1 MVKHS
6 PRVNA
11 PEWREPQRAQQTKI
25 EIEII
30 TPLFGGGYQTRECDT
45 LIPVR
50 AASVRGHLRFWW
62 RATAGAQYS
71 SVDEL
76 YCHECDLWGEAST
89 PEQPLAGKVAVRV
102 EILNKGT
109 SKLYKDIAPRPTAK
123 EGPLHGFFL
132 FPFQAI
138 KSENL
143 PEAKGL
149 EGVQFRL
156 CLQYDSCLNDE
167 QRREVEA
174 AVKAWL
180 VFGGIGART
189 RRGCGALKATKAE
202 WQLSN
207 NPNQRE
213 EFIRRLLFHQGGNHA
228 YHYPTLVGATII
240 IGQTQ
245 QDAIAVWRELG
256 RFWAQFRKGQFP
268 GNYNPMSAGQWNDY
282 RQVLCKLPTNPGA
295 SLPLAKPY
303 LGLPIVYQ
311 KFQGACFH
319 GTIEPAQSG
328 RMASPVILKP
338 VALDNGQFAPLIL
351 VMRTKKPERIKIN
364 NREYSLQSPTSD
376 PVLKALQAS
385 DVLDAVI
392 KAAEQQFAGVQKIQL

>member
-11 PEWREPQRAQQTKI
+11 PEWREPQRAQQTEI

-76 YCHECDLWGEAST
+76 YCHECDLWGGAST

-202 WQLSN
+202 WQLPSD
-207 NPNQRE
+207 RDRCE
-213 EFIRRLLFHQGGNHA
+213 KFIEQLLLHRGVNRA
-228 YHYPTLVGATII
+228 CDYPTLVGATMI
-240 IGQTQ
+240 IGQPQ

-256 RFWAQFRKGQFP
+256 RFWARFRKGHFP
-268 GNYNPMSAGQWNDY
+268 GNYNPMSGGQWSDY
-282 RQVLCKLPTNPGA
+282 RQVLCKLSTNPGN
-295 SLPLAKPY
+295 SLALVKPY

-351 VMRTKKPERIKIN
+351 VMRTKKPERIKIDN
-364 NREYSLQSPTSD
+364 KE
-376 PVLKALQAS
+376 
-385 DVLDAVI
+385 
-392 KAAEQQFAGVQKIQL
+392 